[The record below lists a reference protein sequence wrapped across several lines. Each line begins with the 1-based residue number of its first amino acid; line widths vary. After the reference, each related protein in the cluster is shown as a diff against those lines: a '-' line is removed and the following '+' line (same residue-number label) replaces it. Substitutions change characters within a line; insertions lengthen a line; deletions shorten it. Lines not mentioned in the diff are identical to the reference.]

1 MRASLILLAIIL
13 LAIPAAGL
21 QIVEFCPD
29 PYLKGEGDA
38 YVVVEGSGSLDGITL
53 EDGEGSLAFPP
64 GTRIS
69 GRMTV
74 AVEGPAFLS
83 TYGVPPDFEI
93 LNASP
98 TIPDMRRQGSFA
110 MANRADQL
118 VLKLGNRVLQEVRWP
133 EDVAAREGQIHYL
146 ENGTWDPRPRFPGQ
160 SVFAPAVFPGVTVTA
175 YVSPGGARGVLLG
188 AIRNAS
194 QEILVSAY
202 ELEDAGIARELAGA
216 GQRGVRVEVLLEGG
230 PAGGISPGG
239 RGAALLMNRSGIPVY
254 RMATTDA
261 AHARY
266 RFTHAKVVVLDGVRV
281 IVGTENLNPTGY
293 PPAGGTGNR
302 GWGVLIEDPE
312 TARYFRDVY
321 QHDRSGSD
329 ILPFIPEGEIRV
341 WDPGLPGASA
351 PPDSPA
357 PSFQDGITRPVLA
370 PDTSFLVEGLISAA
384 NRTLDIEVAS
394 IRNSTGHHLNPYLQ
408 EAVDASRRGVTV
420 RILLDGSTYGTGGDE
435 DNDEM
440 AAVIAGI
447 ARREGLPLEIRVGYP
462 ADLGVRCIH
471 NKGVIADGER
481 VLVSSINWNENSPAF
496 NREAGVILEHPGVAG
511 YFGEAF
517 DQDWSRAAGGDRMD
531 DTMVLRWAVAVVVL
545 CLLFGLYLVRR
556 RW

>member
-1 MRASLILLAIIL
+1 MRASLILLAIV
-13 LAIPAAGL
+13 LAGIPAGGL

-38 YVVVEGSGSLDGITL
+38 YVVIAGSGPLDGVTL
-53 EDGEGSLAFPP
+53 EDGEGILSFPP
-64 GTRIS
+64 GTRIR
-69 GRMTV
+69 GRITI
-74 AVEGPAFLS
+74 AAEGPAFLS

-93 LNASP
+93 LNTSAG
-98 TIPDMRRQGSFA
+98 IPDMRHQGMFA

-118 VLKLGNRVLQEVRWP
+118 ILKQGNLVLQEVRWP
-133 EDVAAREGQIHYL
+133 EEVAAREGQIHYL

-160 SVFAPAVFPGVTVTA
+160 SGFLPAEFPGATITA
-175 YVSPGGARGVLLG
+175 FVSPGGARVVLLG

-194 QEILVSAY
+194 REILVSTY

-216 GQRGVRVEVLLEGG
+216 QQRGVRVEVLLEGG

-239 RGAALLMNRSGIPVY
+239 RGAALLLNRSGIPVSV
-254 RMATTDA
+254 MATTDA

-266 RFTHAKVVVLDGVRV
+266 RFTHAKVVVLDSTRV

-293 PPAGGTGNR
+293 PAPGEPGNR

-312 TARYFRDVY
+312 TAGYFRDVY
-321 QHDRSGSD
+321 LHDRSGGD
-329 ILPFIPEGEIRV
+329 ILPFTPEGEAQF
-341 WDPGLPGASA
+341 WDPGPLGATA
-351 PPDSPA
+351 PPAPA
-357 PSFQDGITRPVLA
+357 TRTFQDGIVRPVLA
-370 PDTSFLVEGLISAA
+370 PDTAFLVEALIAGA
-384 NRTLDIEVAS
+384 NRSVDIEVAS
-394 IRNSTGHHLNPYLQ
+394 IRNSTGDRLNPYLLA
-408 EAVDASRRGVTV
+408 AVDASRRGVAV
-420 RILLDGSTYGTGGDE
+420 RILLDGSSYGTGGDQ

-447 ARREGLPLEIRVGYP
+447 ARREGLPLEVRVGWP
-462 ADLGVRCIH
+462 ADLGVRSIH
-471 NKGVIADGER
+471 NKGVIVDSRR

-511 YFGEAF
+511 FFTEAF
-517 DQDWSRAAGGDRMD
+517 VQDWNRAAGGFRTDE
-531 DTMVLRWAVAVVVL
+531 TVILRWAVAVLVF
-545 CLLFGLYLVRR
+545 CLLFGMYLVRR